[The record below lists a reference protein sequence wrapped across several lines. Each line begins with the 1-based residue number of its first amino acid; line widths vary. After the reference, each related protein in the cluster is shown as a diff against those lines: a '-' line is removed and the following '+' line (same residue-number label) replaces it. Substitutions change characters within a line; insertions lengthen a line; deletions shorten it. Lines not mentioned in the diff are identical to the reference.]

1 MVLVPRVWGTGLLVV
16 TLASSLQEYS
26 GDVCPVLL
34 QCAKKI
40 EEAQLSR
47 YQRVTY
53 HLAQCVEVWL
63 CGGCGVVCRGW
74 GVWRVWNVDLWSDCF
89 PLHLLPITIASSS
102 PSLLLP
108 PPPRSHHHCF
118 LLPIAIASS
127 SPSPLL
133 PPPHHHC
140 FLLPITIAFSS
151 PSFPS
156 PLLPPPH
163 CHCFLL
169 PITIAS
175 SSPSL
180 LLPPPHHHCF
190 LLPIAIAFSSPSP
203 LLPPPHHH
211 CFLLPITIASPP
223 YCLQNVDY
231 KLRFAASQWAR
242 LELEL
247 TRERGLWGPERC
259 SQLDKWTLDFVEGRG
274 EGR

>member
-1 MVLVPRVWGTGLLVV
+1 MVVLVPGVWGTGLLVV

-53 HLAQCVEVWL
+53 HLVQCGWVEGVVWCVEDGVS
-63 CGGCGVVCRGW
+63 GGCGMLIC
-74 GVWRVWNVDLWSDCF
+74 GVIAF
-89 PLHLLPITIASSS
+89 PSTSS
-102 PSLLLP
+102 PSPLLP
-108 PPPRSHHHCF
+108 PPHHHCF
-118 LLPIAIASS
+118 LLPITIASS

-140 FLLPITIAFSS
+140 FLLPITIASS
-151 PSFPS
+151 PS

-163 CHCFLL
+163 HHCFLL

-180 LLPPPHHHCF
+180 LL
-190 LLPIAIAFSSPSP
+190 S
-203 LLPPPHHH
+203 PPHHH